1 MKRCVLSCLAILLV
15 TTLCFVGCKPA
26 KGGNEMETT
35 GTSETKEIRKV
46 LMIGSSYSYYYCD
59 ELYEL
64 AKADGIDMRIS
75 NLYVSGGMMSQ
86 HYSQLTANNGIYDFI
101 THHSEGKGRMEIK
114 GATILDALT
123 ADQWDLITI
132 QESYDPSYG
141 ITNPGDGQRTK
152 NYVEKMLT
160 YLKESYPE
168 AKIMW
173 QQVWSK
179 EVGYQGPYIKENI
192 ENNFVNVPEVSKVL
206 TTEKQTQNYEIIRDC
221 ALDICETF
229 HLDRIPSGDAW
240 QLARADERIGDTLC
254 MKDKTHESEEGGG
267 QYLNACVWYEVL
279 TGNSCIGNTFRP
291 HYALS
296 EEKITILQEIKFR
309 SKLFIESVCLVGIPE
324 HVVIAPGQD
333 LSSRKFSDVF
343 KIDFAFNKILP
354 PAVIAN

>member
-1 MKRCVLSCLAILLV
+1 MKKHGILVLFALVVLSLCLGACQGA
-15 TTLCFVGCKPA
+15 T
-26 KGGNEMETT
+26 EDSSMQQ
-35 GTSETKEIRKV
+35 KEIRKV

-64 AKADGIDMRIS
+64 AKADGIEMRIS

-101 THHSEGKGRMEIK
+101 THHSAGKEEIK
-114 GATILDALT
+114 NATITQALE

-132 QESYDPSYG
+132 QESYDPAYG
-141 ITNPGDGQRTK
+141 ITNPGDGERTK
-152 NYVEKMLT
+152 NYVKKMLA
-160 YLKESYPE
+160 YLNENYPS

-192 ENNFVNVPEVSKVL
+192 DNNFVNVPEVSKVL
-206 TTEKQTQNYEIIRDC
+206 STEKQTQDYEMIRDC
-221 ALDICETF
+221 ALDICKTF
-229 HLDRIPSGDAW
+229 NLDRIPSGDAW

-254 MKDKTHESEEGGG
+254 KKDKTHESEEGGG

-291 HYALS
+291 HYDLS
-296 EEKITILQEIKFR
+296 EEKITVLQECAHKT
-309 SKLFIESVCLVGIPE
+309 V
-324 HVVIAPGQD
+324 A
-333 LSSRKFSDVF
+333 
-343 KIDFAFNKILP
+343 
-354 PAVIAN
+354 AVYGADYAK

>member
-1 MKRCVLSCLAILLV
+1 MKKYSILILAALVILSLCLGACQGA
-15 TTLCFVGCKPA
+15 TED
-26 KGGNEMETT
+26 NSMQQ
-35 GTSETKEIRKV
+35 KEIRKV

-64 AKADGIDMRIS
+64 AKADGIEMRIS
-75 NLYVSGGMMSQ
+75 NLYVSGGTMSQ

-101 THHSEGKGRMEIK
+101 THNSAGKEEIK
-114 GATILDALT
+114 NATITQALQ

-141 ITNPGDGQRTK
+141 ITNPGDGEKTK
-152 NYVEKMLT
+152 NYVKKMLA
-160 YLKESYPE
+160 YLNENYPS

-173 QQVWSK
+173 HQVWSK
-179 EVGYQGPYIKENI
+179 EVGYSGPYIKENI
-192 ENNFVNVPEVSKVL
+192 DNNFVNVPEISKVL

-221 ALDICETF
+221 ALDICKTF
-229 HLDRIPSGDAW
+229 NLDRIPSGDAW

-291 HYALS
+291 YYALN
-296 EEKITILQEIKFR
+296 EEKITILQEIA
-309 SKLFIESVCLVGIPE
+309 
-324 HVVIAPGQD
+324 HQ
-333 LSSRKFSDVF
+333 
-343 KIDFAFNKILP
+343 
-354 PAVIAN
+354 AVAAVYGADYVK